1 MVDIDLLLYVAVWDL
16 LVTSNILCVCV
27 DLHACVC
34 PYCNRWVVGVFFSFL
49 SPFPMCLWG
58 VRDFIKKGD
67 SAQFLGLELFSVF
80 T

>member
-34 PYCNRWVVGVFFSFL
+34 PYCNRWVVGVFFFFFIPL
-49 SPFPMCLWG
+49 SN
-58 VRDFIKKGD
+58 V
-67 SAQFLGLELFSVF
+67 SLGS
-80 T
+80 